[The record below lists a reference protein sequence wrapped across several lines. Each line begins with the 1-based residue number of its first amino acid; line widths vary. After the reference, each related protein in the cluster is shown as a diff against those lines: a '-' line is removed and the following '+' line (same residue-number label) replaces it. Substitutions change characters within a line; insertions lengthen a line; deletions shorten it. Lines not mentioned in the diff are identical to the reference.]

1 MTVSFRRGR
10 SLSSRKGC
18 QYLPHIVAM
27 HTNQELKI
35 LNSDPTTHN
44 IHPQAKVNREWNK
57 SQLPGAPPISE
68 K

>member
-1 MTVSFRRGR
+1 
-10 SLSSRKGC
+10 
-18 QYLPHIVAM
+18 M

-57 SQLPGAPPISE
+57 SQPPGAPPFQA
-68 K
+68 KAY